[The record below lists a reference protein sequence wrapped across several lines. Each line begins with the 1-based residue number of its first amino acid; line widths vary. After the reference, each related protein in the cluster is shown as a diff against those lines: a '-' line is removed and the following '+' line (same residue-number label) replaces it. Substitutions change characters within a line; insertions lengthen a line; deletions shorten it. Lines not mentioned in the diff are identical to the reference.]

1 VRWPSTQATH
11 FTDSCQDHSQPCP
24 LSSSYSR
31 HSRGV
36 PFTLRARNYH
46 ATRLLRQ
53 QDQAQLQEDG
63 VAIQDDAVQS
73 GESSTAITEPS
84 TAEEIMASSSSA
96 QEPEL
101 DGDGEADK
109 LRENVRQLMRKVPS
123 SVAVI
128 TVKSFDAQLGRH
140 VPMGVAVSSL
150 STVTLNPPTIS
161 FNIKEPS
168 QTLEAIRA
176 ADGRFRVYFPGADRR
191 GAAMVDLFCH
201 GNHHDAY
208 KARATGLKI
217 YVPGYGPGVEKSK
230 GSPSHAP
237 QIFDD
242 AVRAAME
249 CKLTYQFPVADHVI
263 LVAEIESMES
273 KIRRDRTI
281 LYVDGTYMRP
291 DGSDITVHGRPT
303 AEAKHD
309 TWTAWDYPLFPGEE
323 ERRDYVERIK
333 KLILERPKKLVPG
346 KESTRQIERSL
357 SLSPGSWGIN
367 LEILV
372 DECTKV
378 PGATSQLP
386 PHLRN
391 LPVLCDLYGR
401 LTPAD
406 RTELMQR
413 AKDLVKEDPDFLSVN
428 YKMFLQYLGVSTAV
442 IDLLPGDIMEA
453 LRADGLVGPFQPRDV
468 AHTVFAKDSNLQ
480 YLEQLQ
486 HRLVEHLAKMS
497 HTDAVNSH
505 LDLMMESLGESKTAS
520 NYFKKSWARLYAAAS
535 PEIYDSSK
543 IDIAGDVSSE
553 EALVVMH
560 RVVRFLQPTNMAVF
574 RRTVTID
581 PHEVLRLVG
590 VHPSITGFN
599 VEFFF
604 GKIKHVYWSTTFS
617 KDTPARIQSMLQP
630 FFVRTIS
637 WTNFER
643 RVQAFV
649 QKMPL
654 RAMSWSNSDKLAAM
668 GINWECTLT
677 VPVSDKKQSLKSGEI
692 LDTLIAKELKSVYG
706 NKASSEALKQAVASY
721 LKDQYNY
728 DVSPISEQ
736 QLEAEAQTRSSGD
749 DMEEAMRASRNM
761 HGGRRTDAP
770 LVRRELDSDG
780 PHIHTHIGRDS
791 SVQKGDSDA
800 LRDFEEKLLAGKGV
814 RRVKAKGD
822 GKPIDGKRMV
832 FGLGQGIRPKHA
844 VPEEG
849 EKSGE

>member
-1 VRWPSTQATH
+1 
-11 FTDSCQDHSQPCP
+11 
-24 LSSSYSR
+24 
-31 HSRGV
+31 V
-36 PFTLRARNYH
+36 PFTLRVRNYH
-46 ATRLLRQ
+46 ATRLQRQ
-53 QDQAQLQEDG
+53 QDQSQSKED
-63 VAIQDDAVQS
+63 APTPHTDAEQ
-73 GESSTAITEPS
+73 GPQTSTARLEPS
-84 TAEEIMASSSSA
+84 AVEEMTASSSEA

-101 DGDGEADK
+101 DDDGEADR

-123 SVAVI
+123 SAAVI

-150 STVTLNPPTIS
+150 STVTLNPPTVS

-208 KARATGLKI
+208 TARATGLKI
-217 YVPGYGPGVEKSK
+217 YVPGYGPDAEKMK

-249 CKLTYQFPVADHVI
+249 CKLTHQFPVADHVI

-281 LYVDGTYMRP
+281 VYVDGTYMRP
-291 DGSDITVHGRPT
+291 DGSEITVHRKQI
-303 AEAKHD
+303 AEPKYD

-333 KLILERPKKLVPG
+333 TFILERPKKLVPG
-346 KESTRQIERSL
+346 KETTRQIERYL

-378 PGATSQLP
+378 PGTASQLP

-391 LPVLCDLYGR
+391 SPVLCDLYGR
-401 LTPAD
+401 LTQAN
-406 RTELMQR
+406 RAELMQR
-413 AKDLVKEDPDFLSVN
+413 AKDLVREDKNFLYVN

-442 IDLLPGDIMEA
+442 IDVLPGDIMEA
-453 LRADGLVGPFQPRDV
+453 LREDGLVGPFQSRDV
-468 AHTVFAKDSNLQ
+468 AHTVYAKDSNLE

-486 HRLVEHLAKMS
+486 HRLVELLAKMP
-497 HTDAVNSH
+497 HIDAVNSQ
-505 LDLMMESLGESKTAS
+505 LASLMETLGESQIAS
-520 NYFKKSWARLYAAAS
+520 NYFKKAWARLYAAAS

-543 IDIAGDVSSE
+543 IDIVGEISSE
-553 EALVVMH
+553 EALVVMY
-560 RVVRFLQPTNMAVF
+560 RVVHFLQPTNLSVF
-574 RRTVTID
+574 RRTVSID
-581 PHEVLRLVG
+581 AHEVLQLVG

-604 GKIKHVYWSTTFS
+604 GKIKHIYWSTTLS

-637 WTNFER
+637 WPDFEE

-654 RAMSWSNSDKLAAM
+654 RAMSWSNADRLAALGIDWKCTLIVPGSDKRQPL
-668 GINWECTLT
+668 N
-677 VPVSDKKQSLKSGEI
+677 SGDL
-692 LDTLIAKELKSVYG
+692 LDILIAKELKSVHG
-706 NKASSEALKQAVASY
+706 NIATSEAIRKAIAGY
-721 LKDQYNY
+721 LKDQYDY
-728 DVSPISEQ
+728 DINPQMAQLSE
-736 QLEAEAQTRSSGD
+736 LVEQTRSSGD
-749 DMEEAMRASRNM
+749 DMEEAMRASRNV
-761 HGGRRTDAP
+761 HAARKADAP
-770 LVRRELDSDG
+770 VVKRKLDPNG
-780 PHIHTHIGRDS
+780 PRIHRHVARDS
-791 SVQKGDSDA
+791 SVQKGKGDA
-800 LRDFEEKLLAGKGV
+800 SSESEEKLLAGKGV
-814 RRVKAKGD
+814 RRVKVKGD
-822 GKPIDGKRMV
+822 GKPIDGKRLV
-832 FGLGQGIRPKHA
+832 LSLGQKRRNK
-844 VPEEG
+844 VPDEDEQTR
-849 EKSGE
+849 E